1 MPQADSRNKLTLRQ
15 QSIYLLPNLFT
26 LAALFAGF
34 FAVVQAM
41 NQRFETAA
49 VAVFIAMVLDGMDGR
64 VARMTRT
71 QSDFGMELDSLAD
84 LVSFGVAP
92 AALAFTLGMRG
103 GWDAVVLVY
112 FVLGYSFYAA
122 MYAAVGAMVSS
133 DQEAQQVQTP
143 VAMLLVV
150 PVLCVQLV
158 ASAPRSGAARMLTL
172 VPFSSPVLMPMRWL
186 LGGASVGEL
195 LLSLAILIASTVV
208 VARIAAKV
216 YRVGILMYGK
226 RPSLRELWRWMRY

>member
-1 MPQADSRNKLTLRQ
+1 
-15 QSIYLLPNLFT
+15 
-26 LAALFAGF
+26 
-34 FAVVQAM
+34 VQ
-41 NQRFETAA
+41 
-49 VAVFIAMVLDGMDGR
+49 VAVWVGMAMLSMKYRG
-64 VARMTRT
+64 
-71 QSDFGMELDSLAD
+71 ELLG
-84 LVSFGVAP
+84 VFGVEAGNWNVP
-92 AALAFTLGMRG
+92 PLRAIDVT
-103 GWDAVVLVY
+103 VVLVY
-112 FVLGYSFYAA
+112 FVLGYFFYAA

-195 LLSLAILIASTVV
+195 ALSLAILIASTVV

-226 RPSLRELWRWMRY
+226 RPSLGELWRWMRY